1 MKARFNLTS
10 IAAHALLLAIVL
22 AWVLPTFG
30 LLVSSFRDREQIVSS
45 GWWTSLSTQTRPDM
59 RRTGGAQSAVQE
71 GTQFVIA
78 GRLFPE
84 GNATR
89 LQRFSMKSSTPGEHP
104 VGSTVELGDAQVF
117 DDEDGQPDGTL
128 TVPPTQYRLALN
140 QAYESDRGVRIFYVA
155 QTPPSFTASN
165 YRKVVDS
172 EGVGNAFLNT
182 FKLTIPATFIPI
194 LIAAFAA
201 YAFSWMEF
209 PGRRWLFVVVVGL
222 LVVPLQMSLIPLLR
236 LYNDVGESLG
246 IASKSY
252 LGVWLAHSAFG
263 LPLAIYLLRNYIAS
277 LPRDIIES
285 ARMDG
290 ATHFQIFTTIVLPLS
305 LPALASFAIFQFLWV
320 WNDFLVA
327 LVFLGKAPDQVVLT
341 IKLNDLLGSRGESWE
356 ILTASAFVSIAVPV
370 ACSSAA
376 AFRRGLLLSE
386 ATPAA
391 PSFLHDRQPS
401 SPRSNGAVPPPPF
414 RSKAART
421 RAASCPASGMTSV
434 PSPAASRTPATA

>member
-1 MKARFNLTS
+1 MKLKFSPTS
-10 IAAHALLLAIVL
+10 LVAHALLLVIVL

-30 LLVSSFRDREQIVSS
+30 LLVSSFRDREQIVGS
-45 GWWTSLSTQTRPDM
+45 GWWTALSTQTRPDM
-59 RRTGGAQSAVQE
+59 RRTAGAQSLVQDGE
-71 GTQFVIA
+71 RFVIA

-84 GNATR
+84 GNGTR
-89 LQRFSMKSSTPGEHP
+89 LQRFSLKSSNPGEHP
-104 VGSTVELGDAQVF
+104 VGSTVELEDAQIF
-117 DDEDGQPDGTL
+117 DEEDGRSDGRI
-128 TVPPTQYRLALN
+128 TVAADGQYRLELT

-155 QTPPSFTASN
+155 ETPPSFTADN

-182 FKLTIPATFIPI
+182 FKVTIPATFIPI

-236 LYNDVGESLG
+236 LYNDVGATLG
-246 IASKSY
+246 VASKSY

-290 ATHFQIFTTIVLPLS
+290 ATHFQIFTGIVLPLS
-305 LPALASFAIFQFLWV
+305 VPALASFAIFQFLWV

-327 LVFLGKAPDQVVLT
+327 LVFLGKSPDQVVLT
-341 IKLNDLLGSRGESWE
+341 IQLNDLLGSRGESWE

-370 ACSSAA
+370 AVFFSLQR
-376 AFRRGLLLSE
+376 FFVRGLL
-386 ATPAA
+386 
-391 PSFLHDRQPS
+391 
-401 SPRSNGAVPPPPF
+401 
-414 RSKAART
+414 
-421 RAASCPASGMTSV
+421 SGSV
-434 PSPAASRTPATA
+434 K

>member
-1 MKARFNLTS
+1 MSKKIRFSFAALG
-10 IAAHALLLAIVL
+10 AHALLLVIVL

-30 LLVSSFRDREQIVSS
+30 LLVSSFRDRTQIVSS
-45 GWWTSLSTQTRPDM
+45 GWWTAMSTQTRADM
-59 RRTGGAQSAVQE
+59 RRTAGAQSVQQE
-71 GTQFVIA
+71 GDRWVIT
-78 GRLFPE
+78 GRLVPE
-84 GNATR
+84 DADLR
-89 LQRFSMKSSTPGEHP
+89 MQRFSMKSSDPGAFP
-104 VGSTVELGDAQVF
+104 VGTPIELADAQVF
-117 DDEDGQPDGTL
+117 DDEDGKPDGTM
-128 TVPPTQYRLALN
+128 VVQADGQYRLELT
-140 QAYESDRGVRIFYVA
+140 QAYEDDRGVRVFFVA
-155 QTPPSFTASN
+155 ETPPSFSTTN
-165 YRKVVDS
+165 YQKVVDS
-172 EGVGNAFLNT
+172 EGVGQAFLNT
-182 FKLTIPATFIPI
+182 FKVTIPATFIPI

-236 LYNDVGESLG
+236 LYNDLGQTLG
-246 IASKSY
+246 IESKSY

-263 LPLAIYLLRNYIAS
+263 LPLAIYLLRNYIAG

-290 ATHFQIFTTIVLPLS
+290 ATHFQIFTSIVLPLS

-370 ACSSAA
+370 LVFFSLQR
-376 AFRRGLLLSE
+376 FFVRGLL
-386 ATPAA
+386 A
-391 PSFLHDRQPS
+391 
-401 SPRSNGAVPPPPF
+401 G
-414 RSKAART
+414 
-421 RAASCPASGMTSV
+421 SV
-434 PSPAASRTPATA
+434 KGG

>member
-1 MKARFNLTS
+1 MKIKLNATS
-10 IAAHALLLAIVL
+10 IGGHVLLLAIVL

-45 GWWTSLSTQTRPDM
+45 GWWTSMSTQTRADM
-59 RRTGGAQSAVQE
+59 RRTGGAQSVVPE
-71 GTQFVIA
+71 GARFVIA
-78 GRLFPE
+78 GRLIPE
-84 GNATR
+84 GASVQ
-89 LQRFSMKSSTPGEHP
+89 LQRFSLKSADPGEFP
-104 VGSTVELGDAQVF
+104 VGQTIELADAQVF
-117 DDEDGQPDGTL
+117 DDEDGKPDGTL
-128 TVPPTQYRLALN
+128 NVAADGSYRMELN
-140 QAYESDRGVRIFYVA
+140 QAYESDRGIRIFFVA
-155 QTPPSFTASN
+155 ETPPSFSTTN
-165 YRKVVDS
+165 YQKVVAS
-172 EGVGNAFLNT
+172 EGVGEAFLNT
-182 FKLTIPATFIPI
+182 FKVTIPATFIPI

-209 PGRRWLFVVVVGL
+209 PGRRWLFVLVVGM

-236 LYNDVGESLG
+236 LYNDLGEAMG
-246 IASKSY
+246 MPSKSY

-290 ATHFQIFTTIVLPLS
+290 ATHFQIFTSIVLPLS
-305 LPALASFAIFQFLWV
+305 VPALASFAIFQFLWV

-370 ACSSAA
+370 MVFFSLQR
-376 AFRRGLLLSE
+376 FFVRGLL
-386 ATPAA
+386 
-391 PSFLHDRQPS
+391 
-401 SPRSNGAVPPPPF
+401 
-414 RSKAART
+414 
-421 RAASCPASGMTSV
+421 SGSV
-434 PSPAASRTPATA
+434 K